1 MSDNV
6 VAVKLIAVL
15 AVVIL
20 LANLMGLGGSPFAS
34 LQNALSEE
42 PDLTTFQDPFALKE
56 YISFTTVPV
65 AKWSGTPPPP
75 ESDWLFGC
83 TMADYYQCVESA
95 DGDNSFVRIPQNS
108 VMYVKIRPPSDVPED
123 LRVSR
128 IVVDIQARTEYTN
141 ISFFASF
148 NETVVVRI
156 FVPREVSSDGI
167 VDGILDTP
175 FLSLTGSA
183 LPRFVFDWT
192 DVPDEFWFG
201 TPAAAG
207 VRSIDVSFVRV
218 NFFLFGPAECEAGEG
233 AWFPW
238 IDEVACAIGQGV
250 EWLLTALQFVV
261 NAVVFTLQYIAGWA
275 VWIGTVIAA
284 FISGT
289 LGAMVWFL
297 DIDAP
302 PVIKGFFAI
311 MQIAI
316 IGFIFLVFIGLV
328 RG

>member
-1 MSDNV
+1 MSDNT
-6 VAVKLIAVL
+6 VAIKLIVVL
-15 AVVIL
+15 ATVIL
-20 LANLMGLGGSPFAS
+20 LANLMGIGGSPFAS
-34 LQNALSEE
+34 LQNALSIE
-42 PDLTTFQDPFALKE
+42 PDLPTFQDPFLLRE
-56 YISFTTVPV
+56 YLAFTSVPV
-65 AKWSGTPPPP
+65 ANSSVIPS
-75 ESDWLFGC
+75 SDWLYGC
-83 TMADYYQCVESA
+83 SLDYYYQCVESA
-95 DGDNSFVRIPQNS
+95 DGDDSFVRIPQNS
-108 VMYVKIRPPSDVPED
+108 VTYVKIRPPSDVPED

-275 VWIGTVIAA
+275 IWLGTVIGA

-297 DIDAP
+297 NIDAP
-302 PVIKGFFAI
+302 DTVKAFFAI

-316 IGFIFLVFIGLV
+316 IGFIFLVFMGMV